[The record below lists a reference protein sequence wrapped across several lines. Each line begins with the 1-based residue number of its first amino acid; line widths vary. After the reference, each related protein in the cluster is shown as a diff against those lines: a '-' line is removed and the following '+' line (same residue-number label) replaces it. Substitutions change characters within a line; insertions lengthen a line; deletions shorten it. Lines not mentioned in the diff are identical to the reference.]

1 MSSVAA
7 GDSRRD
13 VWLPHGIR
21 VVHEDADIL
30 VVDKPHGI
38 LSATMAA
45 QGSAPSVFSV
55 VKDHVRAQAGDMRR
69 QGGRPLARRTRGSLM
84 GEDEEGRTQRSG
96 IRVWIIH
103 RLDRE
108 ASGLMVFAKNLA
120 AFDVIKEELRARRVQ
135 RTYVAVVEGQV
146 GGGEGASG
154 SVQSYITEDPR
165 GAVLSTQRPPVGRGG
180 GGSGARGRDGGEGG
194 EASEPRLAVTH
205 YRVAACAHGRSMLE
219 LRLDTGRKHQ
229 IRVHARDLGHPIIG
243 DRRYGAATD
252 PLGRVCLH
260 ARTLAFAHPRSGV
273 ALRFESATPGG
284 FVGLIGRDAVA
295 DAGAAGVGRAG
306 GASPGGAAVAQE
318 GGAAGREDAMASRE
332 NAAGT
337 TSWDH
342 VAEWYENLIESRGS
356 DHHERVIIPGTLR
369 LLEPRRGLRVLDVAC
384 GEGALCRRLAEAGA
398 DALGVDASPRLIRAA
413 AKFGAAG
420 RDARGGGRD
429 AQGRGTARFAV
440 ADATRLDE
448 LVIEDGEGG
457 GEEDRG
463 GVEPFDA
470 ACCVM
475 ALMNISPLEP
485 ALAGI
490 ARRLKPGGR
499 FVGVVLHPAFRAP
512 GQTSW
517 GWDVRD
523 EGGGV
528 RGGAGA
534 GGAGGRVAHAGVQFR
549 RVDAY
554 LSPAQREIVMN
565 PGAAAHG
572 AAKVT
577 TTTYHRPLQTYVRA
591 LAQAGFAID
600 ALEEWA
606 SARQSQPGPRAQEED
621 RARREIPMF
630 LAVRA
635 IRLG

>member
-1 MSSVAA
+1 
-7 GDSRRD
+7 
-13 VWLPHGIR
+13 

-38 LSATMAA
+38 LSATMAG

-55 VKDHVRAQAGDMRR
+55 VKDHVRGRAGDMRR
-69 QGGRPLARRTRGSLM
+69 QGGRPLARRTRGSMM

-165 GAVLSTQRPPVGRGG
+165 GAVLSTQRPPSGQGG
-180 GGSGARGRDGGEGG
+180 GGARGRDGAEAGEGY
-194 EASEPRLAVTH
+194 EPRLAVTH
-205 YRVAACAHGRSMLE
+205 YRVAACAHGRTMLE

-229 IRVHARDLGHPIIG
+229 IRVHARDLGHPIVG

-295 DAGAAGVGRAG
+295 EGAANAAPGTVAAGVGRTG
-306 GASPGGAAVAQE
+306 GAGATSAASAASAPSAASAREGAAV
-318 GGAAGREDAMASRE
+318 GGDGAMASRE
-332 NAAGT
+332 NAAGA

-413 AKFGAAG
+413 TKFGAAG
-420 RDARGGGRD
+420 REARAGGRE

-448 LVIEDGEGG
+448 LVIENGAGGGG
-457 GEEDRG
+457 GEDRG
-463 GVEPFDA
+463 AGEPFDA

-523 EGGGV
+523 EGGAAS
-528 RGGAGA
+528 GGAR
-534 GGAGGRVAHAGVQFR
+534 GGRVAHAGAQFR